1 MRCVC
6 GHHKYAPAA
15 SINFTG
21 GRVDRG
27 GNISNT
33 IGGGCSA
40 ATALWSKHTCRS
52 QTGYHHY
59 HYTIQQIQRQCL
71 YGYQSVAS
79 VVKSYVSSLVC
90 AYNHRMCH
98 SLQQSQVSC
107 SRREVVRK
115 RNTVLQLMFLFSART
130 TVGGQLTEP
139 SSQHF

>member
-1 MRCVC
+1 M
-6 GHHKYAPAA
+6 
-15 SINFTG
+15 
-21 GRVDRG
+21 DRG

-40 ATALWSKHTCRS
+40 ATALWPKHTCRS

-98 SLQQSQVSC
+98 SLQQSGKLFQTRGRAQEKHRPAVD
-107 SRREVVRK
+107 
-115 RNTVLQLMFLFSART
+115 VLVLGADNSGWSADRT
-130 TVGGQLTEP
+130 E
-139 SSQHF
+139 